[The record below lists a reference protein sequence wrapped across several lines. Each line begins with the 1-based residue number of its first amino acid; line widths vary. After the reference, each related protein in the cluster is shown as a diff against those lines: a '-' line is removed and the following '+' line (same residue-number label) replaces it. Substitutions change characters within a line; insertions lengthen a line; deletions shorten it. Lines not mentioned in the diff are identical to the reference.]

1 MGCQSGR
8 MGWFRKPLCPK
19 GYRRFDS
26 SSHRLRFAEDLAKA
40 TFAKSTTY
48 LRRVEDRL
56 IGIIF
61 MSLFSKKQSAEPQN
75 IDEVLQQFKEI
86 EGKFQALQTEMEKLK
101 KDNLRNISK
110 VGVTRFNPFEGFGSN
125 QSFCLAMLD
134 GNGCGAVITSLFSRD
149 GNRVYGKPVENGIST
164 YPLSEEEKRAIELA
178 QTQANSKAQ
187 SSNNK

>member
-1 MGCQSGR
+1 
-8 MGWFRKPLCPK
+8 
-19 GYRRFDS
+19 
-26 SSHRLRFAEDLAKA
+26 
-40 TFAKSTTY
+40 
-48 LRRVEDRL
+48 
-56 IGIIF
+56 